1 MTYIHYRKRPLC
13 RVSEALGKVSKT
25 LDKKKRSANYT
36 LTTVSLPI
44 TFYRGLDKDFT
55 EY

>member
-25 LDKKKRSANYT
+25 LDKKKKIGELYIDNGFFADYFLSGTR
-36 LTTVSLPI
+36 
-44 TFYRGLDKDFT
+44 
-55 EY
+55 